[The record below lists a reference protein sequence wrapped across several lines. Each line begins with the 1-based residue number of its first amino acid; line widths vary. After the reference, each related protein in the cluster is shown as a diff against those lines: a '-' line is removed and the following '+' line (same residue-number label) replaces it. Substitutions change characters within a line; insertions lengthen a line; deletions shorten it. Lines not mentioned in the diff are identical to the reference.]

1 MKLEPDST
9 IPRCPN
15 CYVAHDLDDLPEG
28 YGDGEEEHELC
39 WECLEEKDD
48 TDRK

>member
-15 CYVAHDLDDLPEG
+15 CYVAHDLACLPEN
-28 YGDGEEEHELC
+28 EEELCKECEEELNA
-39 WECLEEKDD
+39 EN
-48 TDRK
+48 